1 MLFGIEILLR
11 ICKDIFVVLIK
22 AAELIGRGIV
32 PWKNRIKK
40 ISQSTTALRNS
51 RSQNFL
57 MKTTSGI
64 AVNAKSMFK
73 PPRFLKSIEHLLSSV
88 LT

>member
-1 MLFGIEILLR
+1 MFFGIEILLR

-22 AAELIGRGIV
+22 ASELIGTIST
-32 PWKNRIKK
+32 WKNRIKK
-40 ISQSTTALRNS
+40 RSQSTTALRNS